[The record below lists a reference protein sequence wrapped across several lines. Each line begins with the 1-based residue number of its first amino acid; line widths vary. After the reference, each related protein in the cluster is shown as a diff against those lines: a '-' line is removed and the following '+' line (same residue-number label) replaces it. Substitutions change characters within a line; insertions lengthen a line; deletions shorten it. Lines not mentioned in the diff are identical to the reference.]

1 MNEYEKYR
9 LQWMLDHDYSLPDL
23 LERLSDI
30 AMNENLDEIQNP
42 RVMLNE
48 AFERLEY
55 EQGFDNEEI
64 WLCKDEWEH
73 DLYSSNEYS
82 LTDAG
87 KTKVK
92 HFIEDCRIKQDSIL
106 KAGLDTAK
114 ETTLPSVEDILC
126 NVEDMVDEDG
136 KYTNAWNITDNYLSD
151 PLEMNKDDDFEICN
165 KSFNELFSELKP
177 SQIIFI
183 EEVGDVIKTFGILD
197 MKLDDI
203 SLKANCLNFE

>member
-48 AFERLEY
+48 AFE
-55 EQGFDNEEI
+55 
-64 WLCKDEWEH
+64 
-73 DLYSSNEYS
+73 
-82 LTDAG
+82 
-87 KTKVK
+87 
-92 HFIEDCRIKQDSIL
+92 
-106 KAGLDTAK
+106 
-114 ETTLPSVEDILC
+114 
-126 NVEDMVDEDG
+126 
-136 KYTNAWNITDNYLSD
+136 
-151 PLEMNKDDDFEICN
+151 ICN

-177 SQIIFI
+177 SQTIFI